1 MSLTAMHWAGL
12 GHHFL
17 KALLTLNNNP
27 VMFSHSD
34 TLLSFL
40 TSGDICSSNHL
51 DDEAAVPEKQLVQ
64 NYPVLEIFHKVLI
77 NNCIVLWDSPAAAQR
92 AFVSSSSSSVV
103 SHPLLSCSFLC
114 ICIYV

>member
-51 DDEAAVPEKQLVQ
+51 DAAVPEKQLVQ

-114 ICIYV
+114 ICIYE

>member
-64 NYPVLEIFHKVLI
+64 TIQFLKSSTKFLLITVLCYGI
-77 NNCIVLWDSPAAAQR
+77 
-92 AFVSSSSSSVV
+92 
-103 SHPLLSCSFLC
+103 PL
-114 ICIYV
+114 